1 MPLDPL
7 SLRLRRSLGCRA
19 GSWAVIA
26 LLTVLPGLLPA
37 SAATHGHTG
46 AYLSARSAITAN
58 DFAAAAGYLDRV
70 LQHDPENP
78 MLLENAIIAQIA
90 MGNLP
95 AALEP
100 ALRMES
106 LELAS
111 QPGRL
116 AVIGNLL
123 VAGAHAEA
131 LDALQDGRGA
141 GPLIDPLLRGWT
153 SLAMGRMTP
162 ALEAFDALA
171 QTRGMEAFGFYHKAL
186 ALAHAGDLEGAEDI
200 LSGAVAGPLPL
211 TRRGVLARVQILS
224 QLDRAEEA
232 AALMAASFGEA
243 PDPELDALR
252 SALAAGEAPAFDII
266 ARPRDGMAE
275 VFFDIANALQ
285 GEAADSLTLMLARMA
300 QALRPDHAPATLLA
314 ARLLSAMD
322 QHDLAAAAYATVTQD
337 MPMFHLAEI
346 GRSEALS
353 RSGDTD
359 AGRAVLEALAE
370 IRADLPS
377 VQIALGDFLR
387 RERDFDAARQAYDR
401 AIALLGTPQPGH
413 WIVWYSRAITHERE
427 DRWPEA
433 EADFRQALSL
443 NPDQP
448 HVLNYLGYTL
458 VERREK
464 LDEALDMIE
473 RAVAGEPENGYIID
487 SLGWVFFRLGR
498 YEEALVQM
506 ERAVELLPADPILN
520 DHLGDVYWALGR
532 KREAAFQWRR
542 ALSFGPADDLD
553 MERIRRKLDIGLD
566 RVLREEG
573 ADPLHPA
580 SAAAG
585 AGHGN

>member
-1 MPLDPL
+1 M
-7 SLRLRRSLGCRA
+7 
-19 GSWAVIA
+19 
-26 LLTVLPGLLPA
+26 LTVLPGLLPA